1 MKIEIIWII
10 KHQKILNFFNEADN
24 SKFMTRKWNIINNNS
39 KANYEEGN
47 AIIYNTENIIF
58 MIKTMLTF

>member
-47 AIIYNTENIIF
+47 AIIYNTEDL
-58 MIKTMLTF
+58 K

>member
-47 AIIYNTENIIF
+47 AIIYNTEDLKYNIYG
-58 MIKTMLTF
+58 